1 MQIVFV
7 DTVAWIALVNL
18 HDSLPLQ
25 AKTIL
30 PQLRTDGRRFL
41 TSEVVLVEFA
51 NTLCSPNFR
60 LRAAVFIDGLR
71 DSEDVEIIPASSN
84 LFSLRLELYK
94 SRADKEW
101 SLVDCTSFVV
111 MDEHGL
117 IDAFTEDHHFEQ
129 AGFTKFL

>member
-1 MQIVFV
+1 MFAQFP
-7 DTVAWIALVNL
+7 TA
-18 HDSLPLQ
+18 
-25 AKTIL
+25 
-30 PQLRTDGRRFL
+30 RRG
-41 TSEVVLVEFA
+41 
-51 NTLCSPNFR
+51 
-60 LRAAVFIDGLR
+60 FIDGLR

-84 LFSLRLELYK
+84 LFSLGLELYK

-117 IDAFTEDHHFEQ
+117 IDGFTEDHHFEQ

>member
-18 HDSLPLQ
+18 HDSLHLQ

-30 PQLRTDGRRFL
+30 AQLRTDGRRFL

-60 LRAAVFIDGLR
+60 LRAAVL
-71 DSEDVEIIPASSN
+71 
-84 LFSLRLELYK
+84 
-94 SRADKEW
+94 
-101 SLVDCTSFVV
+101 
-111 MDEHGL
+111 
-117 IDAFTEDHHFEQ
+117 
-129 AGFTKFL
+129 